1 MKRRKLAALVELAKM
16 SSAAQPTLDAISSV
30 PGPKYKFPL
39 NTFQTAGRQA
49 ANSVTGGKGGPASSF
64 MAALNTPVTPPVSQ
78 VAVNDDPKFK
88 PASLRLALVKE
99 AGWMDALNRFF
110 GGWRG
115 KAATADREALIQR
128 AYDSI
133 KSRRNSP
140 RLDLTNSD
148 DIIKRL
154 HQKPPDLTAA
164 LAAAWAPSRFK
175 KASLRHALIKEA
187 GRMDAVWPAIKRFFG
202 GKGAT
207 VAAAAPAAASAPAAQ
222 SGMTAEQFYKLFKTI
237 NTYMGVTKGINPLKF
252 INLMKNLGIGAFAN
266 PRGLTGIAH
275 RLGGSE
281 GIMGYG
287 ARRNL
292 MTPAALAAAGLGVGG
307 LAFGLANTRRRERRP
322 AYVFPER
329 TASMLKEAGFASN
342 IGMRLLNTRLV
353 QRLLPKGFADTLTS
367 GKDFINALKSF
378 GGNMGLGK
386 GGENTRQAIGAIKAK
401 TTNHDAIAQAI
412 MFGRLMPWRRF
423 NQGLGSLAMKLQ
435 PAGIEGVL
443 RSLKGRRGLLGV
455 GAQRDLRLP
464 AALAGIGLVGTGYG
478 IGSAIKKNSS
488 LERDD
493 TMNKAAFLRSNYRLN
508 RKIFPKTLLG
518 GLFSKVDLAKE
529 ARRKKNREVIRELLG
544 DLAGIPGKAMRGI
557 GRGGE
562 SVLGY
567 MRNRPVESG
576 IAALGLG
583 GLGTAAYLNRD
594 RTASLQKI
602 AALMEGTEM
611 TKSEKIA
618 AIIQISEMMEKSAAP
633 NLASLLGRGKS
644 DNGLMKALKAIMGAN
659 TGAAKW
665 IYNTDKKA
673 LGTAAKGIGS
683 AAKGLGS
690 AAAKGYGAMP
700 GWAKASPLAALLPL
714 LKGKQKP
721 ALAELMSRIG
731 GSKGIAGIGGKRNLK
746 VPALL
751 AALGIGGAGFAGGA
765 LSQREASLQKLAA
778 LLEAQDHNPMLEK
791 IAAAKE
797 ALFFEK
803 VAERVNN
810 KLMAATG
817 GDVEKV
823 ASFWA
828 NLGQ

>member
-1 MKRRKLAALVELAKM
+1 MTNMQRRKLAALVELAKM

-30 PGPKYKFPL
+30 KGPQYKFPL
-39 NTFQTAGRQA
+39 NTFQAAGRQA

-64 MAALNTPVTPPVSQ
+64 MAAINTPAATPSTSQ

-88 PASLRLALVKE
+88 PASLRL
-99 AGWMDALNRFF
+99 
-110 GGWRG
+110 
-115 KAATADREALIQR
+115 
-128 AYDSI
+128 
-133 KSRRNSP
+133 
-140 RLDLTNSD
+140 
-148 DIIKRL
+148 
-154 HQKPPDLTAA
+154 
-164 LAAAWAPSRFK
+164 
-175 KASLRHALIKEA
+175 ALIKEA

-207 VAAAAPAAASAPAAQ
+207 VATGAQAAASAPAVK
-222 SGMTAEQFYKLFKTI
+222 SGMTADQFYRLFKTI

-252 INLMKNLGIGAFAN
+252 ISLMKNLGIGAFAN

-292 MTPAALAAAGLGVGG
+292 MTPAALAAVGLGAGG
-307 LAFGLANTRRRERRP
+307 VALGVAGTRRRERRP
-322 AYVFPER
+322 AYVFPAR
-329 TASMLKEAGFASN
+329 TASMLKEAGMQSWLAAR
-342 IGMRLLNTRLV
+342 GMKMLQSKFF
-353 QRLLPKGFADTLTS
+353 QRFLPKGLVDTLTS
-367 GKDFINALKSF
+367 GQDFIKALKGF

-386 GGENTRQAIGAIKAK
+386 AGEPVRQSIGAIKGK

-423 NQGLGSLAMKLQ
+423 NQGIGSLAMKLQ
-435 PAGIEGVL
+435 PSGIEGVL

-455 GAQRDLRLP
+455 GGQRDLRLP

-488 LERDD
+488 LERNE
-493 TMNKAAFLRSNYRLN
+493 TMDKAAFLRSNYRLN

-518 GLFSKVDLAKE
+518 GLFSRVDLAKE
-529 ARRKKNREVIRELLG
+529 ARRKKNREIIRELLG
-544 DLAGIPGKAMRGI
+544 DIAGIPGKALSGI
-557 GRGGE
+557 GRGGN
-562 SVLGY
+562 SILGY

-576 IAALGLG
+576 IAALGMG

-633 NLASLLGRGKS
+633 SLSSLLGRGKS

-673 LGTAAKGIGS
+673 LGGAAKGIGS

-690 AAAKGYGAMP
+690 AAAKGYGSMP

-731 GSKGIAGIGGKRNLK
+731 GSKGIAGVGGKRNLK